1 MLYLVSQWSS
11 KLVHFT
17 SLLLLMGW
25 LNTKVQAG
33 EDHFHKDPPF
43 WKGLSGSPV
52 KNAKVLHIHPTW
64 YLKNPKL
71 PAFWTISNHFPT
83 IFLPKCVLIQERYL
97 FFQPFSYN
105 VSFFASCRSGRTSV
119 CLRGNRDLPNPGACC
134 DFFLGDIF
142 PARMS
147 VEQLPP
153 LSSEIIDLSC
163 YLLKGYILSP
173 WSVKIISWRIPI
185 ICSMGLA
192 YINLAK
198 LGRFGG

>member
-1 MLYLVSQWSS
+1 MPKSFTYILHDTWKIQNYQHFEPYL
-11 KLVHFT
+11 T
-17 SLLLLMGW
+17 ISL
-25 LNTKVQAG
+25 
-33 EDHFHKDPPF
+33 PF
-43 WKGLSGSPV
+43 SYQNVFLFRRG
-52 KNAKVLHIHPTW
+52 I
-64 YLKNPKL
+64 Y
-71 PAFWTISNHFPT
+71 FSNHFPT
-83 IFLPKCVLIQERYL
+83 MYR
-97 FFQPFSYN
+97 
-105 VSFFASCRSGRTSV
+105 FFASCRSGRTSV